1 MMREIPLLTAQMG
14 RTGDG
19 SHWAVYVV
27 LPSESRWPEVL
38 LPATGAIPSIS
49 DRATALKRL
58 GYVPFR
64 TYPYWDWVETEN
76 PRDTES
82 PVRLIATLAVVP
94 AKSERPTEDSS
105 RRS

>member
-27 LPSESRWPEVL
+27 LPGESRWPEVL
-38 LPATGAIPSIS
+38 LPADRGIPRIG

-76 PRDTES
+76 LRDTES
-82 PVRLIATLAVVP
+82 PVRLIATLTVVP
-94 AKSERPTEDSS
+94 AKSEHPAEDLTRHS
-105 RRS
+105 

>member
-1 MMREIPLLTAQMG
+1 MMQEIPPLTAQMG

-27 LPSESRWPEVL
+27 LPGESRWPEVL
-38 LPATGAIPSIS
+38 LPAYRGIPSVI
-49 DRATALKRL
+49 DRAAALNRL

-64 TYPYWDWVETEN
+64 TCRYWNWVETEN
-76 PRDTES
+76 PRDTAS

-94 AKSERPTEDSS
+94 EKSEHPAEGLS
-105 RRS
+105 RHS